1 MALSAPR
8 ISDFSI
14 LLKKLL
20 NFEESGKEIME
31 KSKESNSSASA
42 SGDTHTPRPW
52 QSYHT
57 VYTNAKAG
65 TFLFT
70 ISHPIL
76 AILQIT
82 SNYDR
87 FHP

>member
-1 MALSAPR
+1 
-8 ISDFSI
+8 

-31 KSKESNSSASA
+31 KSKESTSSASASASA

-70 ISHPIL
+70 ISYPIL

-82 SNYDR
+82 SNYYR